1 MDALVHTTLAT
12 LFTFGM
18 TALGAAVVFFTK
30 KNAFRAFY

>member
-18 TALGAAVVFFTK
+18 TALGAINSSRGVLF
-30 KNAFRAFY
+30 